1 MFKSAFPVIFIIA
14 AVGLFYT
21 YIDPIY
27 KNIQTLLQEEAT
39 FDEAL
44 NKSRE
49 LLALRDSLLAKR
61 NAFSAN
67 DLERLNKLLPDHVDN
82 VRLALDLDG
91 IASKYNMRIKNI
103 SVSQSSNNQ
112 AGTLG
117 PSQKS
122 YESIVLSFSVAASY
136 EDLIS
141 FLKDLE
147 RSLRIVDVTQ
157 LSFNQ
162 PTGDLYEYRISIQMY
177 WLR

>member
-1 MFKSAFPVIFIIA
+1 MIRSAFPIIFIIA

-27 KNIQTLLQEEAT
+27 NTIQILLQEEAK
-39 FDEAL
+39 FDKAL
-44 NKSRE
+44 SKSRE
-49 LLALRDSLLAKR
+49 LLALRDSLIEKR
-61 NAFSAN
+61 NAIGAN

-103 SVSQSSNNQ
+103 SMSRSSGRQ
-112 AGTLG
+112 ASTLG
-117 PSQKS
+117 PSEKS
-122 YESIVLSFSVAASY
+122 HESIVINFSVAATY
-136 EDLIS
+136 DDLIS

-157 LSFNQ
+157 LSFTQ
-162 PTGDLYEYRISIQMY
+162 PTGDLYEYKISIRTY

>member
-1 MFKSAFPVIFIIA
+1 MFKSAFPIVFIIA

-27 KNIQTLLQEEAT
+27 NNIQTLLENEAR

-44 NKSRE
+44 DKSRE
-49 LLALRDSLLAKR
+49 LLALRDSLLVKR

-67 DLERLNKLLPDHVDN
+67 DLDRLNKLLPDHVDN

-91 IASKYNMRIKNI
+91 IASNYNMRIKNI
-103 SVSQSSNNQ
+103 TVRQSSNRQ
-112 AGTLG
+112 AGALG
-117 PSQKS
+117 SSQKQ
-122 YESIVLSFSVAASY
+122 YESIVLGFSVAATY
-136 EDLIS
+136 KDLLS

-162 PTGDLYEYRISIQMY
+162 PEGDLYEYRISIQMY
-177 WLR
+177 WLK

>member
-1 MFKSAFPVIFIIA
+1 MFRSALPVLFIVA
-14 AVGLFYT
+14 AIGLFYT

-27 KNIQTLLQEEAT
+27 NNIQTLLQEEAR

-61 NAFSAN
+61 NAFSEN

-91 IASKYNMRIKNI
+91 IASNYNMRIKNI
-103 SVSQSSNNQ
+103 TVSQSSSGQ
-112 AGTLG
+112 TGTIG
-117 PSQKS
+117 SSQKS
-122 YESIVLSFSVAASY
+122 HESIVLGFSVAATY

-141 FLKDLE
+141 FLRDLE
-147 RSLRIVDVTQ
+147 KSLRIVDVTK

-162 PTGDLYEYRISIQMY
+162 PVGDLYEYRISIQMY
-177 WLR
+177 WLK